1 MRYGIKLSRLP
12 NIMTPGNSQWWYRYF
27 VVTFETRRNA
37 QNSTLNASKITSNR
51 KRAISSESVESKFL
65 KVLFENF

>member
-12 NIMTPGNSQWWYRYF
+12 NIMTPGNSQWYRYF
-27 VVTFETRRNA
+27 VVTFETGRNA
-37 QNSTLNASKITSNR
+37 QYSTLNASKITSNR